1 MAWVFLELSG
11 GSAAGRATRIF
22 TGSKRYYQ
30 GIDMVF
36 QPNSRPKNIFREAVL
51 DLGDF
56 HQNPKDCMKEMFMN
70 TDQREF
76 QHKPPVL
83 LQTDR
88 NGG

>member
-22 TGSKRYYQ
+22 TGSTRYHQ

-36 QPNSRPKNIFREAVL
+36 QPNSRPKNIFRKVL
-51 DLGDF
+51 RDLGDF
-56 HQNPKDCMKEMFMN
+56 DQNPKDRRKEVFMS
-70 TDQREF
+70 TAQRKF
-76 QHKPPVL
+76 LHKPRIL
-83 LQTDR
+83 LQSDW